1 MNASIVA
8 VRVAPVPKPSPPQAD
23 APQAAIQSAAN
34 AADLSQSAGGPR
46 DFARA
51 LDRASAKPSR
61 KEDSAKP
68 ASGKSGGE
76 ALPQSGN
83 GAPPAAVAPV
93 AAPTGA
99 LSLPPLLPPAN
110 GAPVLPSTLD
120 EVGDSG
126 SGDTTPPVAGG
137 AAGSSPV
144 AGTSSADTS
153 SVGTSSAGSAA
164 PADDTTQAAQGAVFG
179 PAMTDL
185 SSTASDPAP
194 ASSTPATAASATPP
208 SGGAPPA
215 ASTAAVSSKSQSD
228 AAPAPATAAPTN
240 SKSAPVIKGAASA
253 GTPGSA
259 STPAVTSG
267 GGRADSQTPSP
278 SAAQTQPTA
287 NAASAAS
294 ASPAGS
300 PLAGSALMNLAL
312 TEGSD
317 ATGTAAS
324 ALQAATA
331 AASATSQ
338 PAADAAAATAS
349 PVTAL
354 SIFLPSSNGGSASQT
369 AKTAEIGSSS
379 AVSLGSGL
387 DAHGHGGAGDSGSDT
402 GTGTGSGSLA
412 SGNGTAALQQL
423 STSAAARSSD
433 AAPVPTMRVHADVD
447 SSDFPQGVA
456 DQVSLAVDNGWSSA
470 KLSVNP
476 PQLGPIELQIAV
488 QGAHAQVAMSTHS
501 AVTREALESS
511 VPKLRDMLNSQGFT
525 QVSVDISQRSFQE
538 RSTPAQPYR
547 WTSGG
552 VRETT
557 PVSSSSAPVARTP
570 LGMLDT
576 YA

>member
-8 VRVAPVPKPSPPQAD
+8 LRVAPVPKPSPPQAD
-23 APQAAIQSAAN
+23 APQVATQSAAN
-34 AADLSQSAGGPR
+34 AADPSQSAGGPR

-126 SGDTTPPVAGG
+126 SGDSTPPVAGG

-144 AGTSSADTS
+144 AVNSR
-153 SVGTSSAGSAA
+153 AGSAT
-164 PADDTTQAAQGAVFG
+164 PADDTTQAVQGAVFG
-179 PAMTDL
+179 PSMTDV
-185 SSTASDPAP
+185 SSMAAGAVP
-194 ASSTPATAASATPP
+194 ASSTPASATPP
-208 SGGAPPA
+208 STSAPPA

-228 AAPAPATAAPTN
+228 AAPAPATAAPMN
-240 SKSAPVIKGAASA
+240 SESAPVIKGAASA
-253 GTPGSA
+253 GTPAVASGS
-259 STPAVTSG
+259 
-267 GGRADSQTPSP
+267 GRADSRTSSP
-278 SAAQTQPTA
+278 PVEQAPPAA
-287 NAASAAS
+287 NAAGAGNAP
-294 ASPAGS
+294 PAGS
-300 PLAGSALMNLAL
+300 SLTGSALMNLAL
-312 TEGSD
+312 AEGSD

-331 AASATSQ
+331 AASA
-338 PAADAAAATAS
+338 PAPAAADAAAAAAS
-349 PVTAL
+349 PITAL
-354 SIFLPSSNGGSASQT
+354 SNSLSTSNDGSTSQVVETAGIGAGSA
-369 AKTAEIGSSS
+369 I
-379 AVSLGSGL
+379 SLGSDL
-387 DAHGHGGAGDSGSDT
+387 DAHGHGGAGDPGSDT
-402 GTGTGSGSLA
+402 GTGSDSLA
-412 SGNGTAALQQL
+412 GGNGTAALQQL
-423 STSAAARSSD
+423 STNAASNSSD
-433 AAPVPTMRVHADVD
+433 ATPVPTVRVHADVD

-488 QGAHAQVAMSTHS
+488 QGSHAQVAMSTHS

-538 RSTPAQPYR
+538 RSTPSQPYG
-547 WTSGG
+547 WNTGG
-552 VRETT
+552 ARETA
-557 PVSSSSAPVARTP
+557 PVSSSPAQVSRAP

>member
-1 MNASIVA
+1 MNAAIVT
-8 VRVAPVPKPSPPQAD
+8 VRVAPVPQPSPPQAD
-23 APQAAIQSAAN
+23 APQAAIQSARD
-34 AADLSQSAGGPR
+34 AADPSQSAGGAR
-46 DFARA
+46 DFAHA
-51 LDRASAKPSR
+51 LGQASARQNR

-68 ASGKSGGE
+68 ASGRSGGG
-76 ALPQSGN
+76 ALPPSGS
-83 GAPPAAVAPV
+83 GVPPAAVAPV

-99 LSLPPLLPPAN
+99 PSLPPLLPPAN

-120 EVGDSG
+120 EAGDSC
-126 SGDTTPPVAGG
+126 SDDSTTPVAGA

-153 SVGTSSAGSAA
+153 SVGTSSAGSVT
-164 PADDTTQAAQGAVFG
+164 PEDDTTQAAQGAVFG

-185 SSTASDPAP
+185 SSTASDAAP

-208 SGGAPPA
+208 SSTAPPA
-215 ASTAAVSSKSQSD
+215 ASTAPPAAGTAPPAAGTAPPAAGTAAVSQSD
-228 AAPAPATAAPTN
+228 AAPALAAAALTN
-240 SKSAPVIKGAASA
+240 SDSAPINKEAALA
-253 GTPGSA
+253 NTP
-259 STPAVTSG
+259 
-267 GGRADSQTPSP
+267 
-278 SAAQTQPTA
+278 
-287 NAASAAS
+287 AS

-331 AASATSQ
+331 AASATSP
-338 PAADAAAATAS
+338 PAADAAAAATS

-354 SIFLPSSNGGSASQT
+354 SISLPSPNGGSASQT
-369 AKTAEIGSSS
+369 AGTAGIPSSS
-379 AVSLGSGL
+379 AVSLGSGV

-402 GTGTGSGSLA
+402 GTGSGSLA
-412 SGNGTAALQQL
+412 GGDGTAALQQL
-423 STSAAARSSD
+423 STSAAETSSD
-433 AAPVPTMRVHADVD
+433 AAPVPTARVHADVD

-547 WTSGG
+547 FTPGG

-557 PVSSSSAPVARTP
+557 PVSSSSAPVARTA